1 MSHSIHRGWGYK
13 LVSWI
18 PGLGSS
24 NANMAQNLVF
34 TEAFEHRYASPK
46 RLLEI
51 LQNQPFSFQ
60 ENEIQINVSLVSFCH
75 SIQEPPLI
83 GACVFTLGHI
93 WERIKGQ
100 ATEEAQL
107 GKCIHGS

>member
-60 ENEIQINVSLVSFCH
+60 ENEIQINATSGSGLKVKLPRRLNL
-75 SIQEPPLI
+75 E
-83 GACVFTLGHI
+83 
-93 WERIKGQ
+93 EREKII
-100 ATEEAQL
+100 EAL
-107 GKCIHGS
+107 DNTTNPGDE